1 MLKAIRDNEPRAI
14 SLGYD
19 INRYKLL
26 AFVLSAALT
35 FAALVVIE
43 AYRNSIPHEGVP
55 GDEAWWATDDGSL
68 GVTGSVLQAVPAGVG
83 QVLGCGPNRMLAALA
98 ERWPEAQVALETYMG
113 CGTGVCL
120 GCAVPRT
127 SGVFDRACQEG
138 PVYRAGSI
146 RWRELPAALH
156 YAVSA

>member
-1 MLKAIRDNEPRAI
+1 VA
-14 SLGYD
+14 
-19 INRYKLL
+19 
-26 AFVLSAALT
+26 
-35 FAALVVIE
+35 
-43 AYRNSIPHEGVP
+43 
-55 GDEAWWATDDGSL
+55 
-68 GVTGSVLQAVPAGVG
+68 GSVLQAVPAGVG

-146 RWRELPAALH
+146 RWRELPGALH